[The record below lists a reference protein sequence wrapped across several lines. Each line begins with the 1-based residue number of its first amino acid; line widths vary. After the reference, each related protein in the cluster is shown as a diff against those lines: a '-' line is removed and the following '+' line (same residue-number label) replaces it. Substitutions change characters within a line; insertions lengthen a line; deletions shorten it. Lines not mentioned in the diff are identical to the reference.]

1 MSVCFQLLKLR
12 FRSFFLGGGG
22 LVLHHLFF
30 FAFTGDPEADK
41 GEELGHGRGDGPGTS
56 GGQTSAVD

>member
-1 MSVCFQLLKLR
+1 MFSTFEIT
-12 FRSFFLGGGG
+12 FWIIFLGGGG